1 MTIRTTDGMTSTDT
15 VYVPKGAG
23 LLGIAWSDIDAKY
36 RTLAP
41 YARLGDAQ
49 IETSLTL
56 IHDFRHASRADALTE
71 LLRVPAKA

>member
-1 MTIRTTDGMTSTDT
+1 M
-15 VYVPKGAG
+15 
-23 LLGIAWSDIDAKY
+23 LGIAWSDIDAKY

-49 IETSLTL
+49 IETSLAL